1 MAEVAR
7 IQFDRMI
14 MEKSKQAKMSEIENQ
29 ANLARVMSD
38 ADASFYQAE
47 KQAEANKVSRR

>member
-1 MAEVAR
+1 
-7 IQFDRMI
+7 